1 MNLGARSSAVTV
13 FAAAIVMVVSVTAAQ
28 TTPTREGRTE
38 APRSVRLYVFDC
50 GTLHIAA
57 EDIGRFRLTR
67 TEVAT
72 TDMAVPCFMVA
83 HPKGNL
89 LWDAGVVPDAAW
101 TPTGGAVAHRLALLN
116 GVARDLTL
124 NKTLAS
130 QLAQAGYSAA
140 DVTFLALSHYHYDHT
155 ANANAFSSATWL
167 VRQGERDAMFADPPP
182 AATLPSTYAALRDS
196 RTRIIDRDDY
206 DVFGDGT
213 VVIKLAPGH
222 TRFHQLLYV

>member
-1 MNLGARSSAVTV
+1 
-13 FAAAIVMVVSVTAAQ
+13 
-28 TTPTREGRTE
+28 
-38 APRSVRLYVFDC
+38 
-50 GTLHIAA
+50 
-57 EDIGRFRLTR
+57 
-67 TEVAT
+67 
-72 TDMAVPCFMVA
+72 MVA

-101 TPTGGAVAHRLALLN
+101 TPTGGAVAHRLTLLN

-167 VRQGERDAMFADPPP
+167 VRQGERDAMLADPPP